1 MREVIIIGSGPA
13 GYTAAI
19 YAARAGLYPLVYA
32 GELAGGQ
39 LTLTTKV
46 ENFPGFP
53 EGIDGPELMEAMRR
67 QAERFGA
74 KIVASRVKAVDLSA
88 RPFRVTADGATEE
101 ARAII
106 IATGGTA
113 RRLGLRSEEQLYGR
127 GVSTCATC
135 DAFFYRGK
143 QVAVVGGGD
152 AAMEEADFIARFA
165 DRVTMIV
172 RRDALRA
179 SKAMQERVLKNPKIS
194 IIWNTVVE
202 DILGAENNKVSG
214 VRLKNV
220 KTGEIAEL
228 AIDGFFPIIGHDPN
242 SALFKGIL
250 ELDEAGYIRSFDGTT
265 AASVRGVFVCG
276 DVADPRY
283 RQAVTAA
290 GSGCRAAL
298 DALHFLEQTSQ

>member
-19 YAARAGLYPLVYA
+19 YAARAGLYPLVFA
-32 GELAGGQ
+32 GDLAGGQ

-53 EGIDGPELMEAMRR
+53 DGIDGPELMEAMRR

-74 KIVASRVKAVDLSA
+74 KIITSKVTAVDLSA
-88 RPFRVTADGATEE
+88 RPFQVTAGGVVEE
-101 ARAII
+101 AKTLI

-113 RRLGLRSEEQLYGR
+113 RRLGLKSEEQLYGR

-152 AAMEEADFIARFA
+152 AAMEEADFISRFA
-165 DRVTMIV
+165 ERVTMVV
-172 RRDALRA
+172 RRDVLRA
-179 SKAMQERVLKNPKIS
+179 SKAMQERVLNNPKIA

-202 DILGAENNKVSG
+202 EILGAEKNKVTG

-220 KTGEIAEL
+220 KTGDKTEL
-228 AIDGFFPIIGHDPN
+228 AVDGFFPIIGHDPN
-242 SALFKGIL
+242 SALFQGQL
-250 ELDEAGYIRSFDGTT
+250 ELDEAGYVRSFDGTT
-265 AASVRGVFVCG
+265 ATSAKGVFVCG

-298 DALHFLEQTSQ
+298 DALHYLETKV

>member
-19 YAARAGLYPLVYA
+19 YAARAGLYPLVFA

-74 KIVASRVKAVDLSA
+74 KIVSSKVTAVDLAA
-88 RPFRVTADGATEE
+88 RPFRVTADGAVEE
-101 ARAII
+101 ARSLI

-113 RRLGLRSEEQLYGR
+113 RRLGLPSEERLYGR

-152 AAMEEADFIARFA
+152 SAMEEADFISRFA
-165 DRVTMIV
+165 DRVTLIV
-172 RRDALRA
+172 RRDVLRA
-179 SKAMQERVLKNPKIS
+179 SKAMQERVLANQKIA
-194 IIWNTVVE
+194 IVWNTVVE
-202 DILGAENNKVSG
+202 EILGAENDKVTG

-220 KTGEIAEL
+220 KTGEASEL
-228 AIDGFFPIIGHDPN
+228 VIDGFFPIIGHDPN
-242 SALFKGIL
+242 SELFRGQL
-250 ELDEAGYIRSFDGTT
+250 ELDAAGYIRMSDGTT
-265 AASVRGVFVCG
+265 ATSVQGVFVCG
-276 DVADPRY
+276 DVADSRY

-298 DALHFLEQTSQ
+298 DALHFLEQTNQ

>member
-19 YAARAGLYPLVYA
+19 YAARAGLYPLVFA
-32 GELAGGQ
+32 GDLAGGQ

-46 ENFPGFP
+46 ENFPGFS

-74 KIVASRVKAVDLSA
+74 KIVASKATAVDLAA
-88 RPFRVTADGATEE
+88 RPFRVTAGGAVEE
-101 ARAII
+101 ARTLI
-106 IATGGTA
+106 IATGGAA
-113 RRLGLRSEEQLYGR
+113 RRLGLKSEEQLYGR

-152 AAMEEADFIARFA
+152 AAMEEADFISRFA
-165 DRVTMIV
+165 DRVMMIV
-172 RRDALRA
+172 RRDVLRA
-179 SKAMQERVLKNPKIS
+179 SKAMQERVLKNPKITL
-194 IIWNTVVE
+194 IWNTVVE
-202 DILGAENNKVSG
+202 EILGAEKNKVTG

-220 KTGEIAEL
+220 KTGEMSEL

-242 SALFKGIL
+242 SALFRGQL

-265 AASVRGVFVCG
+265 ATSARGVFVCG

-298 DALHFLEQTSQ
+298 DALHFLEQNS